1 MAAPTLIVGLGGIGS
16 QITAKLSEMVTDE
29 RLRERINFVILDTD
43 ANELDRIR
51 RNHPYIRAVQTST
64 NMTVGDYLH
73 LDAHTR
79 DTSFPINPNL
89 YRKTLSEGAG
99 QVRAISY
106 LAFVTAMKRGQLAP
120 LDDAIYDLYKLESG
134 AAKQVLRVIIVSSM
148 AGGTGSGLILPVSM
162 YIRQFLKTRIQIP
175 GNITRGFFILPE
187 ILYTNVPS
195 KTMQNAFMANAYAVL
210 RELNA
215 FILKADDNLPPRY
228 KDKVTLEFPNIGS
241 DKFEEYDV
249 LPMDF
254 CFMFDAQNINGSKL
268 NSTEQYLQHAATCIY
283 AQSIGPMNTRSNSS
297 EDNVIRTLV
306 SGRSRNRYA
315 GAGASELVYPSD
327 HILNYIALKWAAQT
341 VTGTWTLFDR
351 EFKNKSKQNNQA
363 KMKGLPYD
371 PDIKPDTEYIKTVD
385 TEITRN
391 DPNPFAV
398 FTRRVTYN
406 YDKDGFTERG
416 PKWNAYIDALREFVK
431 ANAERRNDLNEA
443 RSVAQRLLTS
453 VRTRDK
459 EQSEDDYMKNFA
471 DAYTSLKNYR
481 ELVKRRTDDIGR
493 VAAYS
498 IFKSDDG
505 SDVTQT
511 NENTRIEKYLKDDNN
526 QFIHPNAVRYFLYQT
541 LQTLK
546 NKLAIAKEKKEE
558 YKTAFNT
565 FDTLFDKPGTKD
577 VVETVGSFTSDVTSA
592 NILKK
597 ITTDFAGQ
605 IEKYLKKYD
614 GFFNTINDY
623 RVDFP
628 YFMVLEEA
636 QKYVDKLCKSFE
648 AFYDSFEANVDEI
661 QRRIKTS
668 EEQYRNRKGNTIR
681 YVCASKKCL
690 DKFYDKMEFTGSAIE
705 IPDQLCRNI
714 YKKVRD
720 YSLLPESSKT
730 SSFFK
735 DTFDNEI
742 LKHFKDSVE
751 QAYGLDIRMD
761 IIRALEVE
769 AEYEEDIH
777 ERGLITEY
785 VKKVIKE
792 TKELS
797 APFINQPQG
806 EESVPIPACAYN
818 ENLKLA
824 DNPEREEL
832 VNTELKPFG
841 GVASKDEEGISK
853 ERILF
858 YSAIYGL
865 FPDDLLKFTPPKK
878 SLTGGPDAGE
888 YYKVYFEMIS
898 RIGPNPLETKVIT
911 PHLHKFWHLISE
923 MPDLNDEEQELHE
936 KKIYKAL
943 LLGILYEKILYEGA
957 GGKFRYRLW
966 LGKKETPLD
975 VSNGTPCDTFYEIV
989 DALTCAP
996 MVVNDLL
1003 EAIERDIEAERK
1015 RNIVNYKDSQFFIGL
1030 EKLDLKEI
1038 SNELKKEKSG
1048 DEGALKMSIFGIAMA
1063 YKVTMPP
1070 EEFIDEQGQLLL
1082 ETVMETLYEQVTKLC
1097 PENERDSVYAELIKG
1112 QLETFKQN
1120 VGLYEKRY
1128 PTVIKEYL
1136 ERLLHVVIEALREK
1150 GLTEAAKEVDS
1161 YSKEYFSAAV
1171 KTSRKN
1177 IPSKNG
1183 AE

>member
-16 QITAKLSEMVTDE
+16 QITAKLSEMITDE
-29 RLRERINFVILDTD
+29 RLRERINFVVLDTD
-43 ANELDRIR
+43 ANELDKIR
-51 RNHPYIRAVQTST
+51 RKHPHIRGIQTST

-73 LDAHTR
+73 LDTHTR
-79 DTSFPINPNL
+79 DTSFPLNHNL

-134 AAKQVLRVIIVSSM
+134 ATKQVLRVIIVSSM

-195 KTMQNAFMANAYAVL
+195 ETMRNAFKANAYAVL

-215 FILKADDNLPPRY
+215 FILKADDNLPQRY
-228 KDKVTLEFPNIGS
+228 KGKVHLEFPNIGS
-241 DKFEEYDV
+241 DGFEEYDV

-315 GAGASELVYPSD
+315 GAGASELRYPSD

-341 VTGTWTLFDR
+341 VTGTWTLFDK
-351 EFKNKSKQNNQA
+351 EYKNKSKQNNQA

-371 PDIKPDTEYIKTVD
+371 PDIKPETEYIKTIDNEV
-385 TEITRN
+385 TKNEG
-391 DPNPFAV
+391 NPFAKFV
-398 FTRRVTYN
+398 RRLTFT

-416 PKWNAYIDALREFVK
+416 PKWNAFITALRDNVK
-431 ANAERRNDLNEA
+431 ANAERRKDIAEF
-443 RSVAQRLLTS
+443 RSAVEDGFDTLRKN
-453 VRTRDK
+453 RDNA
-459 EQSEDDYMKNFA
+459 KNSI
-471 DAYTSLKNYR
+471 TSLEQTYNSLINYR

-493 VAAYS
+493 VTAYS

-505 SDVTQT
+505 TDVTQT
-511 NENTRIEKYLKDDNN
+511 NENTRIEKYLKDENK
-526 QFIHPNAVRYFLYQT
+526 FIHPNAVRYFFYQT
-541 LQTLK
+541 LQSLEEK
-546 NKLAIAKEKKEE
+546 RKEAENKKKEYE
-558 YKTAFNT
+558 ALFESLDK
-565 FDTLFDKPGTKD
+565 LFDDPTTDK
-577 VVETVGSFTSDVTSA
+577 VETIDKFSSDVRSA
-592 NILKK
+592 NVLIEK
-597 ITTDFAGQ
+597 IT
-605 IEKYLKKYD
+605 KKYAGEID
-614 GFFNTINDY
+614 KYIQDY
-623 RVDFP
+623 ADHFTNIDNYRDTVP
-628 YFMVLEEA
+628 YIKVLEEA
-636 QKYVDKLCKSFE
+636 KEYVSKLSKSFE
-648 AFYDSFEANVDEI
+648 AFYDSFDANVDEI
-661 QRRIKTS
+661 NRRIKTS

-681 YVCASKKCL
+681 YVCASKVCL
-690 DKFYDKMEFTGSAIE
+690 DKFYDRMEFTGSAIE

-714 YKKVRD
+714 YKKVREH
-720 YSLLPESSKT
+720 SLLPESNRAKT
-730 SSFFK
+730 FFK
-735 DTFDNEI
+735 DIFDNEI
-742 LKHFKDSVE
+742 LKHFRDSVE
-751 QAYGLDIRMD
+751 TAYGPVIKMD

-769 AEYEEDIH
+769 AEYEADIH
-777 ERGLITEY
+777 ERDLITEY

-818 ENLKLA
+818 ESLKGT
-824 DNPEREEL
+824 DNPEREDL
-832 VNTELKPFG
+832 VNKELKPFG
-841 GVASKDEEGISK
+841 GVESKDEEGINK
-853 ERILF
+853 ERVLF

-865 FPDDLLKFTPPKK
+865 FPDDLLKFTPPNKT
-878 SLTGGPDAGE
+878 LTGGPDAGE
-888 YYKVYFEMIS
+888 YYKVYFDMIS

-923 MPDLNDEEQELHE
+923 MPDLNDKEQEQHE

-943 LLGILYEKILYEGA
+943 LLGILYNKIRYQKAGEKF
-957 GGKFRYRLW
+957 KYRLW

-996 MVVNDLL
+996 MIVKDLL
-1003 EAIERDIEAERK
+1003 EAVDKEIEAERK
-1015 RNIVNYKDSQFFIGL
+1015 RNIVNYKDSQFFKGL
-1030 EKLDLKEI
+1030 EKLELVEI
-1038 SNELKKEKSG
+1038 SNELKKGKSG
-1048 DEGALKMSIFGIAMA
+1048 GDDGALKMSIFGIAMA

-1070 EEFIDEQGQLLL
+1070 DEFIDEQGQVLL
-1082 ETVMETLYEQVTKLC
+1082 ETIMETLYEQVSKMC
-1097 PENERDSVYAELIKG
+1097 PEIERDNVYAELIEG

-1120 VGLYEKRY
+1120 IGLYEKAY

-1150 GLTEAAKEVDS
+1150 ELTEAADKVDD

-1171 KTSRKN
+1171 KTTRKN
-1177 IPSKNG
+1177 IPPKNG